1 MSKKTP
7 KEALKALV
15 EKLDE
20 IEPHIN
26 SAFMMAYTIRG
37 GQYDG
42 PTYEQE
48 MKDAREALK

>member
-1 MSKKTP
+1 MSDV

-20 IEPHIN
+20 CEPHISN
-26 SAFMMAYTIRG
+26 AFMLAWDIRG
-37 GQYDG
+37 STYSG

-48 MKDAREALK
+48 LKDAREALNE

>member
-20 IEPHIN
+20 CQPHIN
-26 SAFMMAYTIRG
+26 GAFMMAFTIRG
-37 GQYDG
+37 GNYDG

-48 MKDAREALK
+48 LKDAREALE